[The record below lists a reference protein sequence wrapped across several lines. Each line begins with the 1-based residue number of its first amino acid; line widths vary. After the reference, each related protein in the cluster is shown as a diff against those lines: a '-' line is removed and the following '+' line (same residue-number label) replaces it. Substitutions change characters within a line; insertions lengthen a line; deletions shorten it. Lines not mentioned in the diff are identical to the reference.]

1 MCKKRGKG
9 PNLRQK
15 REFFIGSKR
24 EAACAFFFSS
34 VLTWIGEQR
43 GRPFLTTKKDIS
55 FPVKEEI
62 LYYTTGKRPVP
73 KTGEMDV
80 TDVPWDVTVSVSF
93 LEFELTS
100 WSECLSH

>member
-1 MCKKRGKG
+1 M
-9 PNLRQK
+9 
-15 REFFIGSKR
+15 
-24 EAACAFFFSS
+24 
-34 VLTWIGEQR
+34 
-43 GRPFLTTKKDIS
+43 
-55 FPVKEEI
+55 KEEI